1 MLITGISFQIKTK
14 PSFQKKK
21 EHKTIRYMKKKLFSL
36 LVLLMVAVSG
46 AWALTTHVVTQ
57 ATVDQIF
64 KGDGYTLGDAVAAGD
79 VLDFQGEIDLQH
91 SLVINKQVNIKST
104 TKDAVVKLHTV
115 AGSLTGNDPGNS
127 FVINKAGSG
136 TTVQDI
142 RIENT
147 ETWIFNTS
155 NVTFTGVTMWVEEA
169 RVGSGVG
176 HVALRYSDHITLDGC
191 TVYTKNNGGSSAF
204 VLTGSHDCTFKD
216 TRFEAAGNV
225 GNVLY
230 IGNPFNTGDMP
241 AGYTMNNDN
250 ISVINCTINTPSN
263 PLQLAGYRHRV
274 EGCTIVKGR
283 PTTAYGGTLPDS
295 PENGYIFRN
304 NIFSNTNGTMT
315 VFPYSTVEGNTITV
329 TGNGKLTVNKGS
341 TVTGNTINGNVEVS
355 ANNSDY
361 IGSTITGN
369 SILGKVTFSNNS
381 KNNTFTGN
389 TVISSEEYAVY
400 LNSTAD
406 DANNAVK
413 NNVLLGAFREGDD
426 AVYCKKPEVNTVI
439 DNTAKAYD
447 YELTVAK
454 SEHGSGTIKFFIGDY
469 ELKGAY
475 EKYEGKTITMTV
487 TPEEGYVVGSVSA
500 NAYTTWASA
509 RRKAPAAIPM
519 LGNVTLTPVE
529 GKANTWTFTMP
540 AASVLVSAAYIPVA
554 AFAPA
559 EPSGTLAPTA
569 AEGVIAG
576 EDKAIIVAGT
586 VANIPETTNP
596 QGTVKY
602 FVTDNKDMTAEQAA
616 KANGWVET
624 LPTAAGYT
632 GSYAD
637 DFQVYVWY
645 YIQAATGYADSKPQ
659 RIEVTVQ
666 SNLFDL
672 TLNPANANTIEAG
685 KATVTV
691 DGTDKTVTEGKLQG
705 VKMGIEVKVKANTG
719 YKFRKVEVKKKA
731 AAKPLANA
739 TTEDLGKVVGADG
752 KIYATKADAE
762 AVATGN
768 AVAMICYV
776 NEGHGL
782 AGTKDWSTAMNT
794 CAAHTPAITGGT
806 WKLASKDEWF
816 IMISAAGSYS
826 ALRDGFSSVG
836 GTNMKSNAYW
846 SSTEYEEDCAWGC
859 YFNNG
864 IWDDNDKDANLS
876 VRACLAF

>member
-1 MLITGISFQIKTK
+1 
-14 PSFQKKK
+14 
-21 EHKTIRYMKKKLFSL
+21 MKRKLFSL
-36 LVLLMVAVSG
+36 LVLLMTAVTG
-46 AWALTTHVVTQ
+46 AWAQSTTHVVKQ
-57 ATVDQIF
+57 DKVNEIF
-64 KGDGYTLGDAVAAGD
+64 SGDGYTLGNGVAAGD

-91 SLVINKQVNIKST
+91 SLVINKQVNIISS

-115 AGSLTGNDPGNS
+115 AGSLTGNDPGNC

-169 RVGSGVG
+169 RIGTGVG
-176 HVALRYSDHITLDGC
+176 HVALRYSDHITFDGC
-191 TVYTKNNGGSSAF
+191 TVYTKNNGGSSACA
-204 VLTGSHDCTFKD
+204 LTGSHDCTFKD
-216 TRFEAAGNV
+216 TRFEAAGKV
-225 GNVLY
+225 GNILY
-230 IGNPFNTGDMP
+230 IGNTFNTGDMP
-241 AGYTMNNDN
+241 AGYTMNADN
-250 ISVINCTINTPSN
+250 ISVINCTINTPVDGTSN

-283 PTTAYGGTLPDS
+283 PTTAFGGPLPDS

-389 TVISSEEYAVY
+389 TVISTEEYAVY
-400 LNSTAD
+400 LNSTAA

-426 AVYCKKPEVNTVI
+426 AVYCENPEANTVI

-487 TPEEGYVVGSVSA
+487 TPDEGYVVGSVSA
-500 NAYTTWASA
+500 NAYTTWAGA

-569 AEGVIAG
+569 
-576 EDKAIIVAGT
+576 
-586 VANIPETTNP
+586 
-596 QGTVKY
+596 
-602 FVTDNKDMTAEQAA
+602 
-616 KANGWVET
+616 
-624 LPTAAGYT
+624 
-632 GSYAD
+632 
-637 DFQVYVWY
+637 
-645 YIQAATGYADSKPQ
+645 
-659 RIEVTVQ
+659 R
-666 SNLFDL
+666 
-672 TLNPANANTIEAG
+672 
-685 KATVTV
+685 
-691 DGTDKTVTEGKLQG
+691 
-705 VKMGIEVKVKANTG
+705 
-719 YKFRKVEVKKKA
+719 
-731 AAKPLANA
+731 
-739 TTEDLGKVVGADG
+739 
-752 KIYATKADAE
+752 
-762 AVATGN
+762 
-768 AVAMICYV
+768 
-776 NEGHGL
+776 
-782 AGTKDWSTAMNT
+782 
-794 CAAHTPAITGGT
+794 
-806 WKLASKDEWF
+806 
-816 IMISAAGSYS
+816 
-826 ALRDGFSSVG
+826 
-836 GTNMKSNAYW
+836 
-846 SSTEYEEDCAWGC
+846 
-859 YFNNG
+859 
-864 IWDDNDKDANLS
+864 
-876 VRACLAF
+876 